1 MIVLGVS
8 QHTEIEGVAK
18 LIVNR
23 PAFTHIQIRNLN
35 YWSSDQVVE
44 AIKIFNDL
52 GKIVWV
58 ELVLGR
64 DFKWERNL
72 YGISPKVFCGNL
84 TNQFDI
90 LNNSHMPDH
99 TQHHLNIISKHL
111 DNIDRV
117 TTGWSSCGESGAYFR
132 WIMRQSYKDILIDG
146 LKRSIQPTI
155 LEFEKLWKMFAPIQ
169 SKLMMAAIDVPFE
182 REAYL
187 YQDNLENAPLLNWL
201 KSHGIP
207 NLIYRGCWLLDKSL
221 REHKRNYQVVP
232 EAVSPIIAHQKYY
245 DSGKYPYKYYTD
257 YLKAG
262 AEFWTGI
269 GFYKGIERGNAIT
282 LPELGYTGTFF
293 MYSTQTVD
301 AWKHYENN

>member
-1 MIVLGVS
+1 MIVLGIS
-8 QHTEIEGVAK
+8 QYTAIEGVVE
-18 LIVNR
+18 LIANR
-23 PAFTHIQIRNLN
+23 PNITHIQIQELN
-35 YWSSDQVVE
+35 SWSNDQIAK
-44 AIKIFNDL
+44 AITIFNDL
-52 GKIVWV
+52 GKMVWV
-58 ELVLGR
+58 TLALG
-64 DFKWERNL
+64 KTHH
-72 YGISPKVFCGNL
+72 Y
-84 TNQFDI
+84 DI
-90 LNNSHMPDH
+90 LNDSHTPDH

-132 WIMRQSYKDILIDG
+132 WIMDQSYRDILIDG

-155 LEFEKLWKMFAPIQ
+155 LEFEKLWEMFAPIQ

-232 EAVSPIIAHQKYY
+232 EALSPIIAHQKHY
-245 DSGKYPYKYYTD
+245 DSGTYPYKYYID

-262 AEFWTGI
+262 AEFWTGV
-269 GFYKGIERGNAIT
+269 GFYKGIKRGNAIT
-282 LPELGYTGTFF
+282 LPQLGYAGI
-293 MYSTQTVD
+293 YVNY
-301 AWKHYENN
+301 AHENKMSPQSLETL